1 MNESNS
7 VNASPK
13 EPIPCP
19 DGMGSVAARQ
29 HDVLD
34 PEMDSKVCNETSSR
48 ATSAHEYASLS
59 DAEHESV
66 ARKCRA
72 RKKRKVDSA
81 RKLRRS
87 KRLQE
92 KEGPNYEDPTAKAT
106 RVQAARFHLA
116 GASKRLRTALSKS
129 TLALNPS
136 LPSDDIHALVG
147 IANVCGASTEELTLL
162 SGEGAQPVNG

>member
-1 MNESNS
+1 VNKSNS
-7 VNASPK
+7 VIASPK

-29 HDVLD
+29 HDVLH
-34 PEMDSKVCNETSSR
+34 PEMDSKMCNESLVQ
-48 ATSAHEYASLS
+48 ATSAHECASLS
-59 DAEHESV
+59 EAEHESV

-87 KRLQE
+87 MRLQE

-106 RVQAARFHLA
+106 RVQAARFDLA

-129 TLALNPS
+129 TLASDPS
-136 LPSDDIHALVG
+136 APSDNIHALVD
-147 IANVCGASTEELTLL
+147 IANACGASTEELTLL
-162 SGEGAQPVNG
+162 SDEGAQPENG